1 MWKRNMIR
9 LRNWFSFHFVSLR
22 MFNHWIYGSI
32 NSRLFIFRQFLAKK
46 KKCSRK
52 QETLCGGTILMKLRK
67 LHIFK
72 SKNGYKLQLKWK
84 KNEKRT
90 KKKNSA
96 NGKTSESNSNI
107 YLLHYKQS
115 AKLTISFFSTK
126 QVFGTRLTMQYT
138 HSRCYCIRHRSLPKK
153 KKKCRRA
160 KKSRRWSWIENVM
173 EEKREWNP
181 TTENNERNAFDGLCV
196 CKNFQREFGWLTDDS
211 LFFLHNPVLYCTDC
225 QNITIVKKNLYSSLG
240 FICLLNAVH

>member
-1 MWKRNMIR
+1 MEGRFLW
-9 LRNWFSFHFVSLR
+9 NWENCTFLSPKTVINFNWNGRR
-22 MFNHWIYGSI
+22 M
-32 NSRLFIFRQFLAKK
+32 KK
-46 KKCSRK
+46 ER
-52 QETLCGGTILMKLRK
+52 
-67 LHIFK
+67 
-72 SKNGYKLQLKWK
+72 
-84 KNEKRT
+84 
-90 KKKNSA
+90 KKNSA

-196 CKNFQREFGWLTDDS
+196 CKNFQREFGWLTDDF